1 MKIAVQ
7 VQPANGSPQEVEY
20 RWDPDTEILSA
31 QLLPPAK
38 GEGMS
43 GSVGLEGND
52 GSWLILDVDSGRING
67 VEIAVWPDVRESPSL
82 RPPAK
87 VEDAGVVVPSRSSQ
101 PEIASLESTTQLVA
115 EADAAQRNFHFR
127 VGKPRETR
135 TIRIARDLLLDLD
148 EKSQIS
154 GVWLLNVP
162 PAPASLTD

>member
-1 MKIAVQ
+1 VKIAVQ
-7 VQPANGSPQEVEY
+7 VQPPNESPQEVEY
-20 RWDPDTEILSA
+20 RWDADTEILSA

-43 GSVGLEGND
+43 GSVGLEGSD
-52 GSWLILDVDSGRING
+52 GSWLILDVASGRING
-67 VEIAVWPDVRESPSL
+67 VEIAVWPDVRQTPSL
-82 RPPAK
+82 RPPARI
-87 VEDAGVVVPSRSSQ
+87 EDAGVVVPSPRSQ
-101 PEIASLESTTQLVA
+101 PEIASLESTTLLVA

-135 TIRIARDLLLDLD
+135 TIRLARDLLLDLD